1 MAQEKKAKQRN
12 PTTNTHQN
20 QSLIVDKENNII
32 DIELGEVRFA
42 KIDDIKYIIDL
53 SKKESQSIGFIPK
66 MAYESAITGIKKG
79 DRWSDV
85 CNDKLF
91 VIECNNQLV
100 GFCLSS
106 FGRIGGIGKLGKIA
120 QICLQ
125 TDARLLQ
132 RGRIL
137 LDTVVKY
144 GEKVGTYRWS
154 CGCADDLPSNIFWQ
168 SMGWIK
174 LTERNGISYKNTW
187 KQTSKRIINIYR
199 LDPFDIFLNNI
210 IC

>member
-1 MAQEKKAKQRN
+1 MEQIN
-12 PTTNTHQN
+12 LIDNT
-20 QSLIVDKENNII
+20 IGI
-32 DIELGEVRFA
+32 VRFA
-42 KIDDIKYIIDL
+42 KINDIKYIIDL

-91 VIECNNQLV
+91 VVECNNDLV
-100 GFCLSS
+100 GFCLAS
-106 FGRIGGIGKLGKIA
+106 FGRIGGVGKLGKIA

-132 RGRIL
+132 RGKML
-137 LDTVVKY
+137 LDNVIEY
-144 GEKVGTYRWS
+144 GKSVGTFRWS

-174 LTERNGISYKNTW
+174 LTERNGISHKNTW
-187 KQTSKRIINIYR
+187 KQTSKRVINIYR
-199 LDPFDIFLNNI
+199 LDPFDIFLNL
-210 IC
+210 

>member
-1 MAQEKKAKQRN
+1 M
-12 PTTNTHQN
+12 
-20 QSLIVDKENNII
+20 ENN
-32 DIELGEVRFA
+32 DLGIVRQA
-42 KIDDIKYIIDL
+42 TLNDIKYIIDL

-85 CNDKLF
+85 CNDKLY
-91 VIECNNQLV
+91 VIECNNDLV
-100 GFCLSS
+100 GFCLAS

-132 RGRIL
+132 RGRLL
-137 LDTVVKY
+137 LDNVIEY
-144 GEKVGTYRWS
+144 GKSVGTFRWS

-174 LTERNGISYKNTW
+174 LTERYGISHTNTW
-187 KQTSKRIINIYR
+187 KQTSKRKVNIYR
-199 LDPFDIFLNNI
+199 LDPFDIFLNI
-210 IC
+210 

>member
-1 MAQEKKAKQRN
+1 M
-12 PTTNTHQN
+12 NT
-20 QSLIVDKENNII
+20 I
-32 DIELGEVRFA
+32 GEIRFA
-42 KIDDIKYIIDL
+42 KISDLSYIIDL
-53 SKKESQSIGFIPK
+53 SKKESLSIGFIPK

-100 GFCLSS
+100 GFCLAS

-125 TDARLLQ
+125 TDARLIQ
-132 RGRIL
+132 RGRVL
-137 LDTVVKY
+137 LDKVVEY
-144 GEKVGTYRWS
+144 GKTVGTFRWS

-174 LTERNGISYKNTW
+174 LTERFGISHKNTW
-187 KQTSKRIINIYR
+187 KQTSKRKINIYR
-199 LDPFDIFLNNI
+199 LDPFDIFLNI
-210 IC
+210 IDK